1 MHICFLAKNTVT
13 KTRAVG
19 FLFPGYELAN
29 MSQDQHIS
37 NLCFLIHFCAHLFQP
52 YAQRKKLHLEE
63 PCIWK
68 TRIVVVVVA
77 VVVCVVVVVVVVA
90 VIPLLAQDLRV
101 HCCTGCRQSGD
112 GRAKKG
118 TEQIALQEPG
128 KQDHR

>member
-29 MSQDQHIS
+29 LSQDQHIS
-37 NLCFLIHFCAHLFQP
+37 NLCFLIHFWAHLFQP

-68 TRIVVVVVA
+68 TRIVVVVV
-77 VVVCVVVVVVVVA
+77 VVA
-90 VIPLLAQDLRV
+90 ILRYKL
-101 HCCTGCRQSGD
+101 RQKRKCPQNRIFS
-112 GRAKKG
+112 
-118 TEQIALQEPG
+118 
-128 KQDHR
+128 